1 MNRLSVAFIVVAAVV
16 AVAWADAPAVT
27 VYNQDFG
34 VVRERI
40 QLDLKAG
47 VNDLTFNDITAHVEP
62 SSVVLRDPLGQ
73 RQLQVLEQ
81 NYRADPL
88 SQDLLLNVFEG
99 QTIDFLIKNPENPA
113 ASQIVQGR
121 IVRSG
126 YVPHYRGWQQY
137 GLQYQMRQ
145 TAYAYAGNGGGQ
157 PIIEV
162 DGKLRFGLPGTPL
175 FPSLGDDTIL
185 KPTLNWKL
193 ATDTAGVFPAE
204 LSYVTSGMSWKAD
217 YNVIAPPDGDT
228 VDVVGW
234 VTIDNQSGKDFADA
248 RIKLMAGDV
257 SKIQDQSQQDYRYS
271 ARVLGGMSGM
281 QPTVTEKDF
290 DEYHLY
296 ALERQTTLRDRET
309 KQVEFVRAA
318 GVESRRVYVY
328 DGVKIDWRRYSGWD
342 PSSLRTQRE
351 FGTDCNPKVWVV
363 REIWNKAD
371 NGLGMPLPA
380 GRVRFYRQGDD
391 RQLEFTGEN
400 EIDHTPKGELLRI
413 YTGNAFDLVGERKRT
428 NYNTDR
434 DNEWLDETFAI
445 EVRNHTDAAVTVQ
458 VVEHLYR
465 WWNWEIRD
473 QSDEFA
479 KRDAQTIAFTVEV
492 PADGAKNVTYTVH
505 YSW

>member
-1 MNRLSVAFIVVAAVV
+1 MNRLSAALVIVAAAVG
-16 AVAWADAPAVT
+16 VAWADAPAVT

-40 QLDLKAG
+40 ALDLKAG

-62 SSVVLRDPLGQ
+62 SSVVLRDPSGE

-88 SQDLLLNVFEG
+88 SQELLLNVFEG
-99 QTIDFLIKNPENPA
+99 QTIDFLLYNTQLPPEA
-113 ASQIVQGR
+113 QIVRGR

-126 YVPHYRGWQQY
+126 FVPHYRGWQEYGQQY
-137 GLQYQMRQ
+137 AQRQ
-145 TAYAYAGNGGGQ
+145 SAYSYNGGGQ

-193 ATDTAGVFPAE
+193 ATDTPGAFPAE
-204 LSYVTSGMSWKAD
+204 LSYMTSGMSWKAD
-217 YNVIAPPDGDT
+217 YNVIAPPEGDV

-234 VTIDNQSGKDFADA
+234 VTIDNQSGKDFIDA

-257 SKIQDQSQQDYRYS
+257 SKIEPDQSRFGVMRNAGMFE
-271 ARVLGGMSGM
+271 AREAG
-281 QPTVTEKDF
+281 PTVTEKAF

-296 ALERQTTLRDRET
+296 TLERQTTLRDRET
-309 KQVEFVRAA
+309 KQVEFVRGS
-318 GVESRRVYVY
+318 GVQSQRVYVY
-328 DGVKIDWRRYSGWD
+328 DGAKIDWRRYSGWD
-342 PSSLRTQRE
+342 PMSLRVQKE
-351 FGTDCNPKVWVV
+351 LGTECNPKVWVV

-371 NGLGMPLPA
+371 NGLGIPLPA

-391 RQLEFTGEN
+391 RQLEFVGEN
-400 EIDHTPKGELLRI
+400 EIDHTPSDELLRI

-428 NYNTDR
+428 NFNVDR
-434 DNEWLDETFAI
+434 SNEWVDETFEI
-445 EVRNHTDAAVTVQ
+445 EVRNHEATAVTVQ
-458 VVEHLYR
+458 IVEHLYR

-473 QSDEFA
+473 ASHEYT
-479 KRDAQTIAFTVEV
+479 KRDARTAEFPVEV
-492 PADGAKNVTYTVH
+492 PANGATKVTYTVH